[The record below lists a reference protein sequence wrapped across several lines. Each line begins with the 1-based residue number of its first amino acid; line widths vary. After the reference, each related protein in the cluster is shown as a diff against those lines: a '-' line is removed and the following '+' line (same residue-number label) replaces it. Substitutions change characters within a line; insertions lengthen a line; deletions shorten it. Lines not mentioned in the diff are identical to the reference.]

1 MRTKTRCGY
10 EIASSEASYL
20 KQFNILAVAMDALR
34 ELQKLVKETGAFLAI
49 LPDVRVDLNKYEFD
63 CWDVIDLAIDRY
75 DESVV
80 AWDRTPEGAVRK
92 ARAKLKKEVSLPVV

>member
-1 MRTKTRCGY
+1 
-10 EIASSEASYL
+10 
-20 KQFNILAVAMDALR
+20 MDALR

-49 LPDVRVDLNKYEFD
+49 LPDVRVDSNKYEFD